1 MGGLER
7 KKKALGSVGK
17 KKEKKEKKEKKKTK
31 SKGLEQ
37 ELEEQE
43 AAMRQNRERETKQRT
58 SDRQALGGSVDLDVV
73 EPAILETDAD
83 VFDSLPDDEE
93 ENEEVISLDG
103 VTSMMEGKKLVGG
116 ILRPEDLPIG
126 NT

>member
-1 MGGLER
+1 M
-7 KKKALGSVGK
+7 
-17 KKEKKEKKEKKKTK
+17 
-31 SKGLEQ
+31 
-37 ELEEQE
+37 
-43 AAMRQNRERETKQRT
+43 
-58 SDRQALGGSVDLDVV
+58 DLDVV